1 MSEFSRRKALGA
13 MGAAVISGA
22 ASALIGPH
30 RAHAA
35 DLSYQ
40 PEKGAELRVLRW
52 KRFVQGDEEQ
62 WLANSEKFYKATG
75 VKVRVDSEN
84 FEDIRPKAAVAANVG
99 SGPDIVLGWY
109 DDPHQYADKL
119 LDLTELANY
128 LDAKYGGWYDVVRRF
143 CIHDGKWIAIG
154 SDFSAAAWFTAKA
167 RSRRQALTRCR
178 TIRRDSSSCARR

>member
-1 MSEFSRRKALGA
+1 MSQFTRRKALGA
-13 MGAAVISGA
+13 MGAAAVSTAVSGLMRPYR
-22 ASALIGPH
+22 SE
-30 RAHAA
+30 AA

-119 LDLTELANY
+119 LDLTELAGY
-128 LDAKYGGWYDVVRRF
+128 LDAKYGGW
-143 CIHDGKWIAIG
+143 
-154 SDFSAAAWFTAKA
+154 
-167 RSRRQALTRCR
+167 
-178 TIRRDSSSCARR
+178 

>member
-1 MSEFSRRKALGA
+1 MERILASQGVGA
-13 MGAAVISGA
+13 MGAAVISAPQAHLSA
-22 ASALIGPH
+22 AS
-30 RAHAA
+30 RARRRSELPAG
-35 DLSYQ
+35 
-40 PEKGAELRVLRW
+40 KRRELRCCAW

-119 LDLTELANY
+119 LDLTE
-128 LDAKYGGWYDVVRRF
+128 RP
-143 CIHDGKWIAIG
+143 II
-154 SDFSAAAWFTAKA
+154 
-167 RSRRQALTRCR
+167 
-178 TIRRDSSSCARR
+178 